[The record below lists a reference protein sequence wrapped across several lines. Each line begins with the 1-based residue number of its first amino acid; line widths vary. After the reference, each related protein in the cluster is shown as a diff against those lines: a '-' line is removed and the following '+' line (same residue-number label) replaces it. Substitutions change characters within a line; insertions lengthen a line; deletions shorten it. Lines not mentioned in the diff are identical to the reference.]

1 MNANNL
7 HTYRCPKFHGFYLI
21 PMHIRLSQLSEEDF
35 IIQLESELKNHVG
48 YRLLDKPRE
57 L

>member
-7 HTYRCPKFHGFYLI
+7 HTYRFPKFHVFYFI
-21 PMHIRLSQLSEEDF
+21 PMHIRLSQLSEDDF
-35 IIQLESELKNHVG
+35 LIQLESELKNHVS
-48 YRLLDKPRE
+48 YRLLDKPRD